1 MASLLFIFLF
11 FFVRNTIYL
20 ANKIHSTLGEA
31 NPFRERL
38 LVDVNNILRQ
48 IPEIIT

>member
-1 MASLLFIFLF
+1 MASLLFIFL